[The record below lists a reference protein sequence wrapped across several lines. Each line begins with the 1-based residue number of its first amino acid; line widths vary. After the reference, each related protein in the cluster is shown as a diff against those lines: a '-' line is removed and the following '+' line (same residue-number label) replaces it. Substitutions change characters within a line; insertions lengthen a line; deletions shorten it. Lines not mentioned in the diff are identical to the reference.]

1 MKKYLVINILLLFVS
16 CNNKQNI
23 LPENITQIIDSLM
36 VKNEKFC
43 AHYYKK
49 SFDTLMCIKRLSKKP
64 YHYKL
69 FFDTINKDT
78 ILKIGYDIFYN
89 KRDTILNEPHMS
101 PFFNKINDSNYI
113 SKPAKLNGYFIYKDN
128 LVLFYNINFYPEIN
142 TNNLKNKFP
151 KKILF

>member
-1 MKKYLVINILLLFVS
+1 
-16 CNNKQNI
+16 
-23 LPENITQIIDSLM
+23 M
-36 VKNEKFC
+36 VKDEKFC

-49 SFDTLMCIKRLSKKP
+49 SSDTLMCIKKLRKKP

-78 ILKIGYDIFYN
+78 ILKIGYDIFYK
-89 KRDTILNEPHMS
+89 KRDTMLDEMHMS

-113 SKPAKLNGYFIYKDN
+113 SKSVKLNGYIIYKDN

-142 TNNLKNKFP
+142 INNLKNEFP
-151 KKILF
+151 KKIFIMNEYKKDFSFGENYLRGTYLYKKHKFKKL